1 MEIPLKPGAVG
12 TTATAGVVTAMATPD
27 PAAGAGR
34 PVVSAVMPCLNEEL
48 TLGICVDKALRAF
61 REMGIAGEVVVADNG
76 STDNSVDVAGAHG
89 ARVVHQPVKG
99 YGAALQAG
107 IDAAAGEF
115 IIMGDADDSYDSTAI
130 APFVAE
136 WRKGSD
142 MVMGNRFR
150 GGIERGAMPALHRYL
165 GNPVL
170 SFISRLA
177 FRVPLGDFHCGMR
190 GFSKAAYDRMRPR
203 TSGMEFAT
211 EMIAGAARS
220 GLKITEIPVTLYPD
234 KRDRPPHLRSFR
246 DGWRHLRFIVTY
258 APHYFYLIPG
268 ATMLAIGVALQM
280 LLATGPLQ
288 VGGFYMGIHY
298 LALGGLLMLIGFNVL
313 SMGVIAK
320 LIVAARYPLA
330 LGGKMMALLRVF
342 NLERALVIGSTL
354 FIAGLAVAA
363 SIFGIWL
370 QRAGGSMEDT
380 VHPAFVAGHL
390 MVMGVNVMFFAFIL
404 HLAISER
411 DSDAA

>member
-1 MEIPLKPGAVG
+1 MPGAV
-12 TTATAGVVTAMATPD
+12 VAMTIRHTEPGD
-27 PAAGAGR
+27 TDR
-34 PVVSAVMPCLNEEL
+34 PLVSAVMPCLNEEL

-61 REMGIAGEVVVADNG
+61 REMGVEGEVIVADNG
-76 STDNSVDVAGAHG
+76 STDSSVEVARAHG

-107 IDAAAGEF
+107 IDAAAGDF
-115 IIMGDADDSYDSTAI
+115 IIMGDADDSYDWTAI
-130 APFVAE
+130 APFVDE
-136 WRKGSD
+136 WRKGAD

-150 GGIERGAMPALHRYL
+150 GGIEPDAMPALHRYF

-190 GFSKAAYDRMRPR
+190 GFSKSAYERMRPR
-203 TSGMEFAT
+203 TQGMEFAT
-211 EMIAGAARS
+211 EMIAGAAQS
-220 GLKITEIPVTLYPD
+220 GLRISEIPVTLYPD

-258 APHYFYLIPG
+258 APHYLYLIPG
-268 ATMLAIGVALQM
+268 ATMLAVGVILQM
-280 LLATGPLQ
+280 LLAVGPLK
-288 VGGFYMGIHY
+288 VGGFYLGIHY

-320 LIVAARYPLA
+320 LIVADRYPLA
-330 LGGKMMALLRVF
+330 LGGKMMALLKVF
-342 NLERALVIGSTL
+342 NLERALVFGGTL
-354 FIAGLAVAA
+354 LLAGLLIAGV
-363 SIFGIWL
+363 IVWVWL
-370 QRAGGSMEDT
+370 QRAGGSMTDT

-390 MVMGVNVMFFAFIL
+390 MVLGFNVMFFSFIF
-404 HLAISER
+404 HLAVSER
-411 DSDAA
+411 GQ

>member
-1 MEIPLKPGAVG
+1 MGVSLKPAAV
-12 TTATAGVVTAMATPD
+12 TVMPTSAPD
-27 PAAGAGR
+27 PAAAAR
-34 PVVSAVMPCLNEEL
+34 PLVSAVMPCLNEER
-48 TLGICVDKALRAF
+48 TLGVCVDKALRAF
-61 REMGIAGEVVVADNG
+61 RAMGVAGEVVVADNG
-76 STDNSVDVAGAHG
+76 STDASVEVARAHG
-89 ARVVHQPVKG
+89 ARVVQQPVKG

-115 IIMGDADDSYDSTAI
+115 IIMGDADDSYDWTAI
-130 APFVAE
+130 APFVEA
-136 WRKGSD
+136 WRKGAD
-142 MVMGNRFR
+142 LVMGNRFH
-150 GGIERGAMPALHRYL
+150 GGIEPDAMPALHRYL

-190 GFSKAAYDRMRPR
+190 GFSKAAYEKMRPR
-203 TSGMEFAT
+203 TPGMEFAT

-220 GLKITEIPVTLYPD
+220 GLRITEIPVTLYPD
-234 KRDRPPHLRSFR
+234 KRDRAPHLRSFR

-258 APHYFYLIPG
+258 APHYLYLIPG
-268 ATMLAIGVALQM
+268 ATMLTIGVVLQM

-288 VGGFYMGIHY
+288 VGNLYMGIHY

-320 LIVAARYPLA
+320 LIVADRYPLA

-342 NLERALVIGSTL
+342 NLERALVLGGTL
-354 FIAGLAVAA
+354 FIAGLVVAA
-363 SIFGIWL
+363 IIFWIWL
-370 QRAGGSMEDT
+370 QRAGGSMEET

-411 DSDAA
+411 DSEGT

>member
-1 MEIPLKPGAVG
+1 VETPLEPDAGVPTARSNPDPGAAV
-12 TTATAGVVTAMATPD
+12 
-27 PAAGAGR
+27 R
-34 PVVSAVMPCLNEEL
+34 PLVSVVMPCLNEER

-61 REMGIAGEVVVADNG
+61 REMGIAGEVVIADNG
-76 STDNSVDVAGAHG
+76 STDSSVEVARAHG
-89 ARVVHQPVKG
+89 ARVVHQPLKG

-115 IIMGDADDSYDSTAI
+115 IIMGDADDSYDWTAI
-130 APFVAE
+130 APFVEE

-150 GGIERGAMPALHRYL
+150 GGIESDAMPALHRYL

-190 GFSKAAYDRMRPR
+190 GFSKVAYEKMRPR
-203 TSGMEFAT
+203 TPGMEYAT
-211 EMIAGAARS
+211 EMIASAARS
-220 GLKITEIPVTLYPD
+220 GLKITEIPVTLFPD

-258 APHYFYLIPG
+258 APHYLYLIPG
-268 ATMLAIGVALQM
+268 ATMLTIGVVLQM

-288 VGGFYMGIHY
+288 VGNLYMGIHY

-320 LIVAARYPLA
+320 LIVADRYPLA
-330 LGGKMMALLRVF
+330 LGGKMMALLKVF
-342 NLERALVIGSTL
+342 NLERALVLGGTL
-354 FIAGLAVAA
+354 FLAGLAVATV
-363 SIFGIWL
+363 IFWIWL
-370 QRAGGSMEDT
+370 SRAGGSMDET

-411 DSDAA
+411 DSDSPRGR